1 MITLNVRE
9 AKRQFSRLL
18 DYVAAGEDVVITRF
32 GKPVA
37 RLIGVRQF
45 DWMRTNGA
53 FKKLKT
59 LRKSTTLGGL
69 SWPVPGTQYLIGPVP
84 GTQYLIGFRG
94 VLGTQYLIHKQARP
108 RPGR

>member
-69 SWPVPGTQYLIGPVP
+69 SWPVPGTQY
-84 GTQYLIGFRG
+84 QIGFRG